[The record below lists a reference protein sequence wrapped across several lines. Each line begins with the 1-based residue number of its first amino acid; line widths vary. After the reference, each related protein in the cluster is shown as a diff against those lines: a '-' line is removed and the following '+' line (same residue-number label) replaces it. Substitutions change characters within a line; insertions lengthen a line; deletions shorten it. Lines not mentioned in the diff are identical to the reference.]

1 MYAET
6 LSADRWWSTRYSRG
20 ELFTF
25 LRALRDMAGFR
36 VVLFVVDNQDG
47 VPMAVAATRSD
58 VRGRDY
64 VRTGFSHH
72 LLLMPQGRWE
82 VLLQSLSIEP
92 YAIVQ
97 ASGQVHPTMP
107 ESLLPN
113 PVVSNVKR

>member
-1 MYAET
+1 MSAET
-6 LSADRWWSTRYSRG
+6 LSADLWWSTRYSRS
-20 ELFTF
+20 ELFAF
-25 LRALRDMAGFR
+25 LRAMREMAGFR

-58 VRGRDY
+58 IRGRDY

-92 YAIVQ
+92 YAIAQ
-97 ASGQVHPTMP
+97 ANGQVHPSMP
-107 ESLLPN
+107 EDLLPS
-113 PVVSNVKR
+113 PAVATVKR

>member
-1 MYAET
+1 EAVEHLGQFSVGRT
-6 LSADRWWSTRYSRG
+6 ASTGSVFGQRQQ
-20 ELFTF
+20 
-25 LRALRDMAGFR
+25 ALRDMAGFR
-36 VVLFVVDNQDG
+36 VVLFVVDNQEG

-113 PVVSNVKR
+113 PVVSTVKR